1 MSKSEILGLEEYQD
15 LCKKILELSEIRFA
29 GFLDRMGNLVTSDFR
44 KDVTPLKDEAERKK
58 YFMEAVL
65 RVRTREEFDENIGPT
80 LYAAARRTKVVMMT
94 FTIGEKILFISADP
108 HVDIDKTAKKI
119 MKICGM

>member
-1 MSKSEILGLEEYQD
+1 MSNSESLDIEEYQN
-15 LCKKILELSEIRFA
+15 LCKKILELSEIRFV
-29 GFLDRMGNLVTSDFR
+29 GFLDRMGNLVVSEFR
-44 KDVTPLKDEAERKK
+44 KDVIPLKDESERKK

-94 FTIGEKILFISADP
+94 FTIGNKILFISTEP
-108 HVDIDKTAKKI
+108 HIDIDKTAKKI